1 MVTADA
7 CLRTGEAKSICQLLA
22 STEEQSAR
30 SLPVWAVTKAA
41 ETAPCSG
48 LLGNAAQPLE
58 KLKTVKKKKKA
69 PLRHTVTL
77 SPDPSRLIVR

>member
-1 MVTADA
+1 MSITEPVPMVTADA
-7 CLRTGEAKSICQLLA
+7 CMRTSEAKSICHFLA

-30 SLPVWAVTKAA
+30 SLPVWAVRKAT

-58 KLKTVKKKKKA
+58 ELKTVKKKSL
-69 PLRHTVTL
+69 PLDTR
-77 SPDPSRLIVR
+77 